1 MEKLDNCVNCNAG
14 LLAVSDICPQ
24 CGWPKNKQIE
34 SDGEDIEKPSS
45 EKPVEVKFKK
55 TVYRPSGVKMFGMLY
70 ILFGIMVA
78 IGSIIYGSVMII
90 FVLSDAMGSLG
101 GIGGAGMPIPLPMDI
116 IDPQTVSSF
125 DVVNQIPGM
134 DMIASTTMTLAN
146 SASTTDVNFMMTIM
160 KEMISVIGI
169 GVGIGVIYFIFGRA
183 LLKGSN
189 WARYAV
195 IISSSI
201 SIAVFLSF
209 VNRLDLMLLGFG
221 AFNGL
226 ALYYMFKPQVR
237 EFFAKTSTKKS
248 VKKSK
253 IKT

>member
-1 MEKLDNCVNCNAG
+1 MKLDNCVNCDAG

-24 CGWPKNKQIE
+24 CGWPKNKQIQ
-34 SDGEDIEKPSS
+34 SDEGDIEKPSL
-45 EKPVEVKFKK
+45 EKPVDVKFKK
-55 TVYRPSGVKMFGMLY
+55 TVYRPSGVKMLGMSY
-70 ILFGIMVA
+70 IVFGIMVA
-78 IGSIIYGSVMII
+78 VGSIIYGSVMIV

-101 GIGGAGMPIPLPMDI
+101 GIGDAMMPMSLPMDI
-116 IDPQTVSSF
+116 IDPEMLSSF

-146 SASTTDVNFMMTIM
+146 SANTTDVNFMMTIM

-169 GVGIGVIYFIFGRA
+169 GVAIGVIYFIFGRG
-183 LLKGSN
+183 LLKGSK
-189 WARYAV
+189 WTRYAV
-195 IISSSI
+195 IISSSTSIVIFI
-201 SIAVFLSF
+201 SFAGG
-209 VNRLDLMLLGFG
+209 LDLMLLGFG

-226 ALYYMFKPQVR
+226 ALYYMFKPKVR